1 MVVERISGVRLEMN
15 TTVAVEPKAKPGE
28 PSKASDRTP
37 EKKEAKREDAEF
49 LRDVLEL
56 AQQHFQIR
64 DVGLKFEVR
73 ERSGRI
79 KVTMFDKKTGEVIRE
94 IPPQQVLDLLRK
106 TEGMIGLL
114 FDQNA

>member
-1 MVVERISGVRLEMN
+1 MVVERIPEARPQMN
-15 TTVAVEPKAKPGE
+15 TAVAVEPKAKPGE
-28 PSKASDRTP
+28 PAKDSDRTS

-73 ERSGRI
+73 EQSGRI
-79 KVTMFDKKTGEVIRE
+79 KVTVFDKKTDEVIRE

-106 TEGMIGLL
+106 IEGMIGLL